1 MCSELPENKMMDAIS
16 FGNRLLRKLGLQF
29 CGPQGEIV
37 GWKIEVVDDSPV
49 LSKDSPGC
57 ARFRNST
64 IYLRRSALNGGEHRG
79 TPFSGPELVQH
90 EVAHAVTG
98 SPDHDKIF
106 DAALLTVELVSH
118 AIRYSPA
125 FAEEQVLL
133 DAIGKMTAT
142 GFKTLVVQKMSP
154 EQFAAAVWSR
164 STGPIFKKLLVAA
177 HLTDADVPGGCLFPP
192 ESK

>member
-1 MCSELPENKMMDAIS
+1 MMDAIS

-118 AIRYSPA
+118 AIRSSPA

-133 DAIGKMTAT
+133 DAIGKMTPED
-142 GFKTLVVQKMSP
+142 FKTLIVQKMTP
-154 EQFAAAVWSR
+154 EQFWTAVWSR
-164 STGPIFKKLLVAA
+164 DTGLLFKRLLAA
-177 HLTDADVPGGCLFPP
+177 AGITDADVPGGRLCPP
-192 ESK
+192 WSK